1 MKSTVTR
8 YGVLLAAVWM
18 AAVVLLQ
25 FEPLNDVDIY
35 WQVRLGQL
43 MLDQGHLVTADP
55 FTFTH
60 SGAAVPCVGWLAQII
75 FAGLYNLG
83 SWRAVQIAHV
93 VLFAGAFWVSGRS
106 AVDGA
111 SRARCGIGLFSLL
124 FALFLGFT
132 AGVSNSMVRPQSFG
146 IFCFAV
152 LLYVTRSDWRFR
164 SKVLL
169 LVPLL
174 LVWQNTHPSVLIGG
188 GAVAALAGA
197 QWLSRFRGSR
207 SAAPWGLSGI
217 VVLIALA
224 QFATPM
230 GWHILE
236 TSATNVRVARDLLG
250 VSEWL
255 PPWDASVR
263 GAMVGFALTAA
274 ITIGL
279 LIRLRFR
286 ARFRARFRVRLEDV
300 ALCAALGLLS
310 LSAAR
315 FVLFWAVAMVPVWS
329 RWIEQS
335 KPDGVLAWRGDRPVG
350 RIRSALLAGFGVP
363 LALVL
368 PTLLQGGVADEF
380 ALGAGMTR
388 LREVVPQGRIYN
400 YREWGGPLILA
411 GHPDWQVAI
420 DGRLYLFGEEDWHAY
435 HEAALGR
442 ISPADLARRYDVDAF
457 FLHPS
462 YQHRLI
468 AQLRAAGKWR
478 EVHADDYCVI
488 FSPADR
494 AGG

>member
-1 MKSTVTR
+1 MNGTVTR

-18 AAVVLLQ
+18 AAVVFLQ

-43 MLDQGHLVTADP
+43 MLEQGHLVTADP

-60 SGAAVPCVGWLAQII
+60 PGAVVPCVGWLAQVI

-83 SWRAVQIAHV
+83 SWRAVQLAHA
-93 VLFAGAFWVSGRS
+93 VLFAGAFWVAGRS
-106 AVDGA
+106 AVDGG
-111 SRARCGIGLFSLL
+111 SRARCGIGLFGLL
-124 FALFLGFT
+124 SALFLGFM
-132 AGVSNSMVRPQSFG
+132 AGGSNSMVRPQSFG

-152 LLYVTRSDWRFR
+152 LLYVVRSDWRFL

-197 QWLSRFRGSR
+197 HWVNRLRGCR
-207 SAAPWGLSGI
+207 SAAPWGLTVI
-217 VVLIALA
+217 VVLIVLA

-230 GWHILE
+230 GWRILE
-236 TSATNVRVARDLLG
+236 ISAANVHIARDLLG

-263 GAMVGFALTAA
+263 GAMVGFALAA
-274 ITIGL
+274 AMTIGL
-279 LIRLRFR
+279 LIRLRL
-286 ARFRARFRVRLEDV
+286 RVRLEDA
-300 ALCAALGLLS
+300 ALCAALALLS

-315 FVLFWAVAMVPVWS
+315 FVLFWAVAMVPVWA
-329 RWIEQS
+329 RWIEQC
-335 KPDGVLAWRGDRPVG
+335 KPDGVFAWRGDQPVG
-350 RIRSALLAGFGVP
+350 RIRSALLAGLGVP

-368 PTLLQGGVADEF
+368 PTLLQGGVTDEF

-388 LREVVPQGRIYN
+388 LRELVPQGRIYN

-411 GHPDWQVAI
+411 GHPNWRVAI
-420 DGRLYLFGEEDWHAY
+420 DGRLYLFGEDDWHAY

-442 ISPADLARRYDVDAF
+442 ISPDDLARRYDVDAF

-462 YQHRLI
+462 YHHRLI
-468 AQLRAAGKWR
+468 ARLRAAGTWR
-478 EVHADDYCVI
+478 EVHADDNCVI
-488 FSPADR
+488 FSPANR

>member
-1 MKSTVTR
+1 MSGLATR
-8 YGVLLAAVWM
+8 HGVLLAAVWM

-43 MLDQGHLVTADP
+43 MLDQGHLVTADS

-60 SGAAVPCVGWLAQII
+60 AGAAVPCVGWLAQII
-75 FAGLYNLG
+75 FAGLYDLG

-93 VLFAGAFWVSGRS
+93 VLFAGAFWVAGRS

-111 SRARCGIGLFSLL
+111 PRQRCGIGLFSLL
-124 FALFLGFT
+124 FALFFGFI
-132 AGVSNSMVRPQSFG
+132 AGGSNSMVRPQSFG

-152 LLYVTRSDWRFR
+152 LLYVVRSEWRLR

-197 QWLSRFRGSR
+197 HWLSRFRGSR
-207 SAAPWGLSGI
+207 SAAPWGLTGI
-217 VVLIALA
+217 VVLIAVA

-263 GAMVGFALTAA
+263 GAMVGFGLAALV
-274 ITIGL
+274 TIGL

-286 ARFRARFRVRLEDV
+286 VRLEDA
-300 ALCAALGLLS
+300 ALCAALTLLS

-335 KPDGVLAWRGDRPVG
+335 KPDGVFAWRGDLPVG
-350 RIRSALLAGFGVP
+350 RIRSALFAGFGVP

-420 DGRLYLFGEEDWHAY
+420 DGRLYLFGEDDWHAY

-442 ISPADLARRYDVDAF
+442 ISPDDLARRYDVDAF

-462 YQHRLI
+462 YHHRLI
-468 AQLRAAGKWR
+468 AQLREAGTWR
-478 EVHADDYCVI
+478 EVHADNYCVI
-488 FSPADR
+488 FSPVNS